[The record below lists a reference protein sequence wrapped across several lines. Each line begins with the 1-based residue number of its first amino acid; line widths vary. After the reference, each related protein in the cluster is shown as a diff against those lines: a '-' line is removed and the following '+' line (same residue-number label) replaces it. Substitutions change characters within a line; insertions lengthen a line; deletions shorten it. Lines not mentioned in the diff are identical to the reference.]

1 MYFCHKLILWK
12 YIQDSYFNSDKLCN
26 TFLIRTICLEESE
39 MDIGQ
44 QLIDA
49 GRYML
54 SNQLAWGTSGNISV
68 RIDTEHMFITASGTF
83 MGDLSQEDFVKYN
96 IPSGLYEG
104 ARKASKETAMHSGIY
119 QRRRD
124 VGAILHSSPFYTTL
138 VASSNEPI
146 LSSLFI
152 ETMYYLENV
161 AYVDYFHPGTKEL
174 GEAVAE
180 QSSKANIVI
189 MRNHGVTVFD
199 DTVSEAL
206 MRLETLEM
214 ACRMIITAKSAG
226 IQFNKIPTHVVS
238 SFLEE
243 SRYKSRKKLN

>member
-1 MYFCHKLILWK
+1 
-12 YIQDSYFNSDKLCN
+12 
-26 TFLIRTICLEESE
+26 
-39 MDIGQ
+39 MDLAQ

-49 GRYML
+49 GKYML

-68 RIDTEHMFITASGTF
+68 RLDSDHMFITASGTF
-83 MGDLSQEDFVKYN
+83 MGDLSPEDFVKYN
-96 IPSGLYEG
+96 IHSGRFESS
-104 ARKASKETAMHSGIY
+104 RKASKETAMHSGIY
-119 QRRRD
+119 QRRAD

-138 VASSNEPI
+138 MASSNEPI
-146 LSSLFI
+146 ISNLFI

-161 AYVDYFHPGTKEL
+161 AYVDYFHPGSKEL

-180 QSSKANIVI
+180 QSSKANIVM

-199 DTVSEAL
+199 DTVNEAL

-226 IQFNKIPTHVVS
+226 IEFNRIPTHVVS

-243 SRYKSRKKLN
+243 SRYKTRKKIN

>member
-1 MYFCHKLILWK
+1 
-12 YIQDSYFNSDKLCN
+12 
-26 TFLIRTICLEESE
+26 
-39 MDIGQ
+39 
-44 QLIDA
+44 
-49 GRYML
+49 ML

-96 IPSGLYEG
+96 ILSGLYEG

-119 QRRRD
+119 QRRQD

-146 LSSLFI
+146 LSNLFI

>member
-1 MYFCHKLILWK
+1 
-12 YIQDSYFNSDKLCN
+12 
-26 TFLIRTICLEESE
+26 
-39 MDIGQ
+39 MDNVR
-44 QLIDA
+44 QLVDV

-54 SNQLAWGTSGNISV
+54 SNQLAWGTSGNISM
-68 RIDTEHMFITASGTF
+68 RLDSEHMLITASGTF
-83 MGDLSQEDFVKYN
+83 MGDLSQDDFVKYN
-96 IPSGLYEG
+96 LHSGHYEG

-119 QRRRD
+119 QRRSD
-124 VGAILHSSPFYTTL
+124 VGAILHASPFYTTL
-138 VASSNEPI
+138 MASSNEPI
-146 LSSLFI
+146 LSNLFI

-180 QSSKANIVI
+180 QSSKANIVM

-199 DTVSEAL
+199 DTLNEAL

-226 IQFNKIPTHVVS
+226 IELNTVPKQTMS

-243 SRYKSRKKLN
+243 SRYKLRKKINLTDPHLFRKKVDG

>member
-1 MYFCHKLILWK
+1 
-12 YIQDSYFNSDKLCN
+12 
-26 TFLIRTICLEESE
+26 
-39 MDIGQ
+39 MDIGK
-44 QLIDA
+44 QLIDV

-68 RIDTEHMFITASGTF
+68 RLASDQMLITASGTF
-83 MGDLSQEDFVKYN
+83 MGELSQEDFVKYN
-96 IPSGLYEG
+96 FHTGHYVG
-104 ARKASKETAMHSGIY
+104 TRKASKETVMHSGIY
-119 QRRRD
+119 QRRTD
-124 VGAILHSSPFYTTL
+124 IGAILHSSPFYTTL
-138 VASSNEPI
+138 MASSNEPI
-146 LSSLFI
+146 LSNLFI

-161 AYVDYFHPGTKEL
+161 AYVDYFHPGSKEL

-199 DTVSEAL
+199 DTVNEAL

-226 IQFNKIPTHVVS
+226 IQFNRIPNHVVS

-243 SRYKSRKKLN
+243 SRYKTRKKIN